1 MQLTRDQILAYDIA
15 TTQLRDDLDLYED
28 DIYETSLSPDLKKK
42 YASNEN
48 SSLFYD
54 WINWD
59 ILIITGPAGT
69 GKTQLLC
76 AIEQE
81 YTKQGW
87 KVYPGSFTGR
97 AAAVLRRRG
106 LKNARTIH
114 YYLYGRP
121 TIYQEFKKLWKL
133 VKLKLTR
140 NDNDY
145 ELWIIDEASMLYE
158 SFLGN
163 LLEHIKNP
171 KKKIGY
177 IGKKLQELYD
187 DPEFTIDERKKI
199 IFCGDKNQ
207 LPPIFGKSKPAL
219 DKSTFVDV
227 GYSVTTAELTTLIRH
242 KGNEIIQD
250 IANELERNPN
260 KKGLEHLRK
269 MNYDKTQFEIIP
281 KDVDKIEHKFVE
293 YFQKNPLETKYINYT
308 NQFVHEFN
316 MLIRPKLMDKHPRD
330 LLFKNDL
337 IHVTKNNYFYDL
349 WNGDHLIVKDVGN
362 VIEGPEIDVSCY
374 IENEKGNKV
383 QHKEN
388 DKQVEKPMTL
398 DFTNVKVQHTE
409 TKKEQNLYIIN
420 ETLNNTD
427 GDNWIY
433 LQRENLYQEISEYLT
448 KFFFIR
454 NPNCL
459 DMKYDEWKKE
469 RETDRYNN
477 ALFINYSY
485 GITGHKAQGGEWDH
499 VIVDLNSSAKPP
511 PGWMYTAIT
520 RASQKV
526 MIVSNE

>member
-1 MQLTRDQILAYDIA
+1 
-15 TTQLRDDLDLYED
+15 
-28 DIYETSLSPDLKKK
+28 
-42 YASNEN
+42 
-48 SSLFYD
+48 
-54 WINWD
+54 
-59 ILIITGPAGT
+59 
-69 GKTQLLC
+69 
-76 AIEQE
+76 
-81 YTKQGW
+81 
-87 KVYPGSFTGR
+87 
-97 AAAVLRRRG
+97 
-106 LKNARTIH
+106 
-114 YYLYGRP
+114 
-121 TIYQEFKKLWKL
+121 
-133 VKLKLTR
+133 
-140 NDNDY
+140 
-145 ELWIIDEASMLYE
+145 
-158 SFLGN
+158 
-163 LLEHIKNP
+163 
-171 KKKIGY
+171 
-177 IGKKLQELYD
+177 
-187 DPEFTIDERKKI
+187 
-199 IFCGDKNQ
+199 
-207 LPPIFGKSKPAL
+207 
-219 DKSTFVDV
+219 
-227 GYSVTTAELTTLIRH
+227 
-242 KGNEIIQD
+242 
-250 IANELERNPN
+250 
-260 KKGLEHLRK
+260 
-269 MNYDKTQFEIIP
+269 
-281 KDVDKIEHKFVE
+281 
-293 YFQKNPLETKYINYT
+293 
-308 NQFVHEFN
+308 

-485 GITGHKAQGGEWDH
+485 GITGHKAQGGEWDY